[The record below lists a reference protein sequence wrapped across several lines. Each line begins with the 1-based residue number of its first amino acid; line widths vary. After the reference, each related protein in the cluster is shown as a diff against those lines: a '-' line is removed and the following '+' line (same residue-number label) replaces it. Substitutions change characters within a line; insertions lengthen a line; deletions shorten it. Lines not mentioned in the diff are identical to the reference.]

1 MNIWIEKVMMS
12 IKKVFTTKNII
23 FLILLI
29 ITLCCLPTISDVV
42 MLFFVCF
49 VLSCSLLPL
58 VDKLERIIKNRTL
71 SAIIVMTAAAVLT
84 LAFILPV
91 ANIAI
96 EQISIFI
103 QSLPDKITEFHA
115 YTKSFSI
122 AGHQLSYYLDY
133 NKISGG
139 DVNFTQNVLNKSVN
153 ITLSFFQGLL
163 IFVAIVTIMFYML
176 KDTEYMKSKFLEF
189 FPDNMKERTSDIA
202 DKIASKVGGYVI
214 ATIISGGA
222 IWLCMSILLMLLKIE
237 YPISL
242 GLISGILDIIPVLGP
257 TIALTLILLVAFKR
271 GLLIIVFAIIAF
283 LGVQQLSNN
292 VIRPIV
298 FGKFMELHPL
308 MIIFAICIGGKF
320 GGIAGVIFAPAIV
333 AIITVLIDELYLK
346 EINKK

>member
-1 MNIWIEKVMMS
+1 MNIWKERNTMS
-12 IKKVFTTKNII
+12 FKEIFTTKNII

-29 ITLCCLPTISDVV
+29 ITLICLPTISDVV

-58 VDKLERIIKNRTL
+58 VSKLDKIVKNRTL
-71 SAIIVMTAAAVLT
+71 SAIIIMSAAAILT

-96 EQISIFI
+96 EQISIFF
-103 QSLPDKITEFHA
+103 QSLPEKLADFQA
-115 YTKSFSI
+115 YTKSLNI

-133 NKISGG
+133 NKLSGG
-139 DVNFTQNVLNKSVN
+139 DINFTQNVLNKSVN

-176 KDTEYMKSKFLEF
+176 KDTEYMKSKFIEF

-202 DKIASKVGGYVI
+202 EKIATKVGGYVI
-214 ATIISGGA
+214 ATIISCGA
-222 IWLCMSILLMLLKIE
+222 IWLCMSILLVALKIE

-242 GLISGILDIIPVLGP
+242 GLISGALDIIPVLGP

-271 GLLIIVFAIIAF
+271 GLLIIALAIVAF

-320 GGIAGVIFAPAIV
+320 GGVAGVIFAPAIV

>member
-1 MNIWIEKVMMS
+1 MS
-12 IKKVFTTKNII
+12 FKKVFTTKNII

-122 AGHQLSYYLDY
+122 AGHQLSYYLHQ
-133 NKISGG
+133 
-139 DVNFTQNVLNKSVN
+139 VRQ
-153 ITLSFFQGLL
+153 
-163 IFVAIVTIMFYML
+163 
-176 KDTEYMKSKFLEF
+176 
-189 FPDNMKERTSDIA
+189 
-202 DKIASKVGGYVI
+202 
-214 ATIISGGA
+214 
-222 IWLCMSILLMLLKIE
+222 
-237 YPISL
+237 
-242 GLISGILDIIPVLGP
+242 
-257 TIALTLILLVAFKR
+257 
-271 GLLIIVFAIIAF
+271 
-283 LGVQQLSNN
+283 
-292 VIRPIV
+292 
-298 FGKFMELHPL
+298 
-308 MIIFAICIGGKF
+308 
-320 GGIAGVIFAPAIV
+320 
-333 AIITVLIDELYLK
+333 
-346 EINKK
+346 